1 MSSLI
6 DNVTLLQRNN
16 ISCDNSLERKNVVSL
31 DEEEK
36 FNWYENPLL
45 QPNDA
50 SEKIATNNS
59 SLCASLYNG
68 LLMIVILPVILILF
82 ILFLLLWILPGFG
95 LLYER
100 YAEARDRKKYYPSI
114 EEMQPWGCNNTLV
127 HVVHLRAT
135 ESKLPPIV
143 YISGLGTSMYVV
155 KSLFIKFV
163 EYMREPV
170 EILSFDSPGYGASEP
185 PTDWNTHNAET
196 ELALLRQVIEK
207 SALRK
212 PFILFGASAGA
223 SLAQLYRLTY
233 PDDVAGTILFDPTPS
248 NIFEPDSPMVTDF
261 NRAFSLYSKMAC
273 LASWGVMRPLGP
285 FIRYFVRGE
294 FGDIFRHL
302 PKGHVALFMTKTMLL
317 KTGHHF
323 RYWHFIM
330 DCVTKLQND
339 IVNPRNSP
347 LLVVSALNW
356 TKKRPHGGLTREEM
370 RQWWRN
376 NQQPFVRSS
385 NNAGFVS
392 RTDYTHTQC
401 MLDMQLATNATKA
414 ILTQIPTKTLE

>member
-16 ISCDNSLERKNVVSL
+16 ISCDNSLERKNVDSL

-100 YAEARDRKKYYPSI
+100 YAEARDRKKYYPPI

-155 KSLFIKFV
+155 KSLLIKFV

-285 FIRYFVRGE
+285 FIRYFV
-294 FGDIFRHL
+294 
-302 PKGHVALFMTKTMLL
+302 
-317 KTGHHF
+317 
-323 RYWHFIM
+323 
-330 DCVTKLQND
+330 
-339 IVNPRNSP
+339 
-347 LLVVSALNW
+347 
-356 TKKRPHGGLTREEM
+356 
-370 RQWWRN
+370 
-376 NQQPFVRSS
+376 
-385 NNAGFVS
+385 
-392 RTDYTHTQC
+392 
-401 MLDMQLATNATKA
+401 
-414 ILTQIPTKTLE
+414 